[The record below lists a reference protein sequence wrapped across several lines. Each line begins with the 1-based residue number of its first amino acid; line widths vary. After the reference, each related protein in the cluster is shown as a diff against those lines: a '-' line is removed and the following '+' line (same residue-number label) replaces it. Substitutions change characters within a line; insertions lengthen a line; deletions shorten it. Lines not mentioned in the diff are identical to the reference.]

1 MPRKKTVQ
9 LAPTKVI
16 ETDELIIEIRDKD
29 TREIGPGLD
38 KKFNA
43 NELDWQI
50 LTGLVDMYLSED
62 RKQRKLAVELLE
74 NKRMESK
81 FARKLEEWGY
91 ELSDR
96 AMREHAK
103 RVREHWR
110 ALMAAQSS
118 SEQTDSKPE

>member
-9 LAPTKVI
+9 PAPTKVI

-29 TREIGPGLD
+29 TRLIGPGLD

-50 LTGLVDMYLSED
+50 LTGLVDMYLSDD

-74 NKRMESK
+74 NERVESK

-96 AMREHAK
+96 VMREHAK
-103 RVREHWR
+103 KVREHWKT
-110 ALMAAQSS
+110 LMEAKSS
-118 SEQTDSKPE
+118 GEQTASKSE

>member
-9 LAPTKVI
+9 PAPTKVI

-29 TREIGPGLD
+29 TREIGSGLD

-74 NKRMESK
+74 NERAGSK

-91 ELSDR
+91 DLSDR

-110 ALMAAQSS
+110 TLMEVQSS